1 MVIAL
6 LLLTLAPVI
15 FQDQEKEKEK
25 EKAGPPRRGD
35 IVVARGCLRGSALE
49 SADLAR
55 RESPDRFVDL
65 ITYRLTG
72 DKKTMEAIRK
82 EHDGHADVITGELKT
97 DLPTTTGTRG
107 RQIGKSRI
115 TIGIGGSRGMSP
127 ERPPPMPVLRVTS
140 FEHTGVNCR

>member
-6 LLLTLAPVI
+6 LLLTLVPLIA
-15 FQDQEKEKEK
+15 QDPEKEEA
-25 EKAGPPRRGD
+25 KAPKRGD

-49 SADLAR
+49 GADLGR

-65 ITYRLTG
+65 VTYRLTG

-97 DLPTTTGTRG
+97 DPPTTAGTRG
-107 RQIGKSRI
+107 KKIGNSRI
-115 TIGIGGSRGMSP
+115 IIGIGGSRGMGP